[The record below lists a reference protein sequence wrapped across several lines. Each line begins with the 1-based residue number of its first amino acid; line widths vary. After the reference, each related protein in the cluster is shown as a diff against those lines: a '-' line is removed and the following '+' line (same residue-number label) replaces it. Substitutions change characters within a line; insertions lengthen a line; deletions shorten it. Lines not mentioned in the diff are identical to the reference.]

1 MTAILYHINSAQCK
15 TIKQK
20 LLDCKISFEEET
32 DINRI
37 IENQIEQVPCLVLNG
52 EKLLYFQALE
62 KLLKI
67 KKGENNDYSN

>member
-1 MTAILYHINSAQCK
+1 MATILYHINSTQCK

-20 LLDCKISFEEET
+20 LIDCKIPFEEET

-52 EKLLYFQALE
+52 EKFLYFQALE
-62 KLLKI
+62 ELLKI